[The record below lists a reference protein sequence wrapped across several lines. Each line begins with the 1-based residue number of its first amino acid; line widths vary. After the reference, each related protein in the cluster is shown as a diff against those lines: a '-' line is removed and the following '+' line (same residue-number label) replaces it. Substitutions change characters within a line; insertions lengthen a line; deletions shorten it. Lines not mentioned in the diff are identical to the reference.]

1 MAAGQGPLHDLRKRF
16 AKPYGISTMLPLIE
30 LKMTALSAPFH
41 SPFTGEWSCNGHDVA
56 LKMDRLRAESESLGL
71 NMDQSLSHHL
81 VRGFSLNY
89 VKRPILIWFGLRFD
103 CCILSFSDKLD
114 RYYPNW
120 AHEIPG
126 YFEEGREAIRGNSLP
141 YAYWN
146 GQNLHRLY
154 PAQSFVPS
162 PDEDGN
168 RVPAREDMEFVCDFG
183 SLIGWMVSDADPDTA
198 ARIRFGGDESWEYSV
213 VPHVPEEIIRVGD
226 LRCVLLHSRF
236 TMTA

>member
-168 RVPAREDMEFVCDFG
+168 PVAAREDMEFVCDFG
-183 SLIGWMVSDADPDTA
+183 SLIGWMVSEADPDTA